1 MRRTGVV
8 SWFNDRKGFG
18 FIKDDEGAEI
28 FVNYT
33 EIVRQG
39 FQTLNVGER
48 VSFEV
53 VDEERGPKALHV
65 TPEAE
70 TLPDHCP

>member
-1 MRRTGVV
+1 MRPRGVV

-18 FIKDDEGAEI
+18 FIKDESGEDV

-33 EIVRQG
+33 EIVREG
-39 FQTLNVGER
+39 FQTLNVGET

-53 VDEERGPKALHV
+53 VDEDRGRKALNV
-65 TPEAE
+65 VPVGPA
-70 TLPDHCP
+70 PAGGKS